1 MSDRRGRNKQ
11 TALDFYDLM
20 FNQCRTA
27 DAIEK
32 YAGTTSRWA
41 SSTDLIYV
49 PMPPFHSKS
58 TGTQDGG
65 LAPAVSTPASSRRVG
80 ESERPASGGE
90 DRNGLGGAVPHS
102 PARAD
107 EGGVVVRSGRTGQ

>member
-1 MSDRRGRNKQ
+1 MSDRQGRNKQ

-41 SSTDLIYV
+41 SSTDLIYM

-58 TGTQDGG
+58 TGAQDGADQ
-65 LAPAVSTPASSRRVG
+65 LRRCQRPHRVG